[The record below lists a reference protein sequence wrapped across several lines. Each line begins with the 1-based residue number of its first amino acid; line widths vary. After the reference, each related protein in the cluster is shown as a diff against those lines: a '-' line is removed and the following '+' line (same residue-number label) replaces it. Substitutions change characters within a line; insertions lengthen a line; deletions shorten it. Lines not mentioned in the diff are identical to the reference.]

1 MLRSLEVHAF
11 TAQEIPTCRHAHT
24 HQRIASRVTL
34 PAPLPQGVNVT
45 ALREIK
51 ILRELS
57 PHPNIINLIDAFPQ
71 KKNIL
76 LVRMAAG

>member
-1 MLRSLEVHAF
+1 M
-11 TAQEIPTCRHAHT
+11 
-24 HQRIASRVTL
+24 SRTKLPALTPQWFHVTL
-34 PAPLPQGVNVT
+34 PTPQGVNVT

-76 LVRMAAG
+76 LVRKGFQAQRCRLWQ